1 MKAIRKAS
9 EHIQTAVDA
18 AAIIANAL
26 PRKQTEEHIY
36 VLPLDANGKM
46 LTKPILVSVGHTDGT
61 TTIDA
66 GTVFREA
73 LKVGAEEIIVVHNHP
88 SGDLTP
94 SKADLATTRDLSD
107 LAKRLGVVFL
117 DHLASS
123 DGTGKRWRFC
133 FHCGILRL
141 KQ

>member
-26 PRKQTEEHIY
+26 PRKQTEERVY

-117 DHLASS
+117 DHLVMGA
-123 DGTGKRWRFC
+123 GKGGDFVSIVESY
-133 FHCGILRL
+133 G
-141 KQ
+141 